1 MTNNWPHG
9 LVLGLMAMAG
19 LILGACATAHVGAIK
34 GSQEVTRDFEELRL
48 NPDFRY
54 WYYNLE
60 NAPYGVVGL
69 EPNYRLDDSPL
80 WQPVAPDSA
89 VLRKVVGL
97 VGSFPV
103 PGSYS
108 SGFHITEPQG
118 RIIGVWYSSL
128 PAGIMVDPA
137 TQRVS
142 ISVFMPWILNDEF

>member
-1 MTNNWPHG
+1 MKNNLPHG
-9 LVLGLMAMAG
+9 VVLSLLALAG
-19 LILGACATAHVGAIK
+19 LTLGACTTARVGAIR

-48 NPDFRY
+48 NPDLRY

-69 EPNYRLDDSPL
+69 ERSYKLDDSPL
-80 WQPVAPDSA
+80 WQPVAPDSPA
-89 VLRKVVGL
+89 LWKVVGL

-128 PAGIMVDPA
+128 PAGIIVDPA
-137 TQRVS
+137 DRRVS